1 MIKLIKNIS
10 IALLLLSSF
19 EGNSAHIV
27 GGDANYTFV
36 SYNSDSTRIT
46 LRFEFNMYRDEFS
59 GGADFDNTA
68 EFGVFRET
76 TGGNWVNIDIRN
88 ISPGR
93 VSNIPSLDNPCI
105 QEPSDVG
112 TEATSYTFEYTF
124 DVINTSYQ
132 VAYQRCCRNNSITN
146 IVNPGDTGA
155 AFNVTISP
163 EAQRIGNSSP
173 RFNDFP
179 PLFLCANE
187 AFTFDDSATDPDG
200 DVIRYSFCAPSEAGG
215 TVDAMTGN
223 LGCCDCV
230 RPDATRCSP
239 PFGDVQFAPPFTS
252 VSPIGGN
259 PVVTINNITG
269 IISGAPNVVGQ
280 FVVGVCAEEYRDGV
294 LIGTIQRDFQFN
306 ITSCVSNVVAEF
318 DYEIIAPTNPNDDCK
333 NFRINSCGENVV
345 TILNNSSIPEE
356 IFSYHWLFY
365 NPDGS
370 ILEEIA
376 GGPEV
381 RDVEIT
387 FPGLGQYQ
395 GNMVLNEGTECS
407 DEACFFVNIFPDIS
421 ADFTFDYDTCVA
433 GPVTFLNQ
441 SLSGAIGGIT
451 DYEWDFGDG
460 TSSTLRDPTHK
471 FETPGT
477 KNVSLTVIDRNECIA
492 EIDIRLDYFPVPQLI
507 VVEPSSFVGCL
518 PSDVFFENLS
528 SPIDETYDIKWDF
541 GDGGESSEISP
552 IHSYTEAGGYNI
564 GLEITSPL
572 GCTIS
577 ETFNSFITI
586 LESPEADFSFS
597 PDEPNNFTEAVSF
610 TDASTNASS
619 WQWVFGDV
627 GSSLAQNPIY
637 PFPDTGV
644 YRVVLTVF
652 HPITSCPDSISKLVD
667 ISPLTTLYMPNAF
680 TPNNDG
686 SNDIFKGK
694 GFFQA
699 ISNYELNVF
708 NRWGQ
713 MIFTS
718 QDPNEGWNGQ
728 FENTGAISPL
738 GVYVYKASF
747 IDPRG
752 EQKVV
757 EGHVTLIR

>member
-1 MIKLIKNIS
+1 MIKFIKNTC
-10 IALLLLSSF
+10 IAFLLLTSI
-19 EGNSAHIV
+19 NINAAHIV

-36 SYNSDSTRIT
+36 RYNADSTRIT

-59 GGADFDNTA
+59 GGADFDDTA
-68 EFGVFRET
+68 AFGIFEQRLSGE
-76 TGGNWVNIDIRN
+76 WDFLDIIDAR
-88 ISPGR
+88 PGPL
-93 VSNIPSLDNPCI
+93 SNIPSIDNPCI
-105 QEPSDVG
+105 QEPTNVG
-112 TEATSYTFEYTF
+112 TEATTYTFEYTF
-124 DVINTSYQ
+124 DVVNTAYQ

-187 AFTFDDSATDPDG
+187 DFSFDDSATDPDG

-230 RPDATRCSP
+230 RPDALRCSP
-239 PFGDVQFAPPFTS
+239 PFGQVQFSPPFTP

-259 PVVTINNITG
+259 PVVTIDNITG
-269 IISGAPNVVGQ
+269 IISGTPNLVGQ
-280 FVVGVCAEEYRDGV
+280 FVVGVCAEEFRNGV

-306 ITSCVSNVVAEF
+306 ITTCVANVVAEF
-318 DYEIIAPTNPNDDCK
+318 DYEIIGPTNPNDDCK

-345 TILNNSSIPEE
+345 RIINDSTIPSQ
-356 IFSYHWLFY
+356 IFSYHWTFY

-370 ILEEIA
+370 VLNEII

-381 RDVEIT
+381 RDVDIT
-387 FPGLGQYQ
+387 FPGLGEYR
-395 GNMVLNEGTECS
+395 GDMVLNEGTDCS
-407 DEACFFVNIFPDIS
+407 DQACFFVNIFPDIN
-421 ADFTFDYDTCVA
+421 ADFSFDYDTCVA
-433 GPVTFLNQ
+433 GPVEFINN
-441 SLSGAIGGIT
+441 SFSGATNGVTGFL
-451 DYEWDFGDG
+451 WDFGDG
-460 TSSTLRDPTHK
+460 NTSNLENPFHVYD
-471 FETPGT
+471 TPGS
-477 KNVSLTVIDRNECIA
+477 KNVSLLVSDDNECI
-492 EIDIRLDYFPVPQLI
+492 EEFELTIDYFPVPQLI

-528 SPIDETYDIKWDF
+528 APIDDSYDITWNF
-541 GDGGESSEISP
+541 GDGGESDEISP
-552 IHSYTEAGGYNI
+552 THTYTEAGNFTVDLKI
-564 GLEITSPL
+564 ISPL
-572 GCTIS
+572 GCEIS
-577 ETFNSFITI
+577 RSFNSFIDI
-586 LESPEADFSFS
+586 LESPQADFSFT
-597 PDEPNNFTEAVSF
+597 PEKPNNFTDAVSF
-610 TDASTNASS
+610 SDESIDAGS

-627 GSSLAQNPIY
+627 GSSLIRNPNFT
-637 PFPDTGV
+637 FPDTGIYTV
-644 YRVVLTVF
+644 KLTVF
-652 HPITSCPDSISKLVD
+652 HPITSCPDTIIKIVD
-667 ISPLTTLYMPNAF
+667 VSPLSTLFMPNAF

-699 ISNYELNVF
+699 ISDYQLSIF

-713 MIFTS
+713 LVFS
-718 QDPNEGWNGQ
+718 SEDPNEGWNGQ
-728 FENTGAISPL
+728 FENSGDLSPL
-738 GVYVYKASF
+738 GVYVYKARYL
-747 IDPRG
+747 DPRG
-752 EQKVV
+752 EEKIL